1 MLNGATGVIRAAA
14 IRHAQ
19 ALSRWVSQV
28 EAQQTA
34 DSAFREASLP
44 PSPPA
49 VIASLKFAYR
59 TEDAAARNRVE
70 AALSRWV
77 EAVDVAGLGAHAHL
91 RLLARHW
98 PRQHRRL
105 QERIRLHGIPRFMV
119 IEDQQH
125 GEVVYWSNE
134 DGWVDRA
141 SATLFTPAEAA
152 TLRLPMGNNP
162 LLKDVRR

>member
-91 RLLARHW
+91 ACKLLLCHALLDAQPCDAPPHGLFCV
-98 PRQHRRL
+98 HRSL
-105 QERIRLHGIPRFMV
+105 
-119 IEDQQH
+119 
-125 GEVVYWSNE
+125 S
-134 DGWVDRA
+134 
-141 SATLFTPAEAA
+141 
-152 TLRLPMGNNP
+152 LREGLGFHYQAG
-162 LLKDVRR
+162 